1 MTKKRIDFKEAAAVV
16 HEPYDFA
23 IVVRLEDKN
32 ESGRAKTAN
41 VTTSVKEG
49 VCVKDAV
56 PALSAASVRILME
69 LAGEKKKKQAK
80 ILTAYMERFV
90 DAAAKL
96 AGEDVMNRIS
106 ATLEGGNERR

>member
-1 MTKKRIDFKEAAAVV
+1 MTKNGIDSKECAVV
-16 HEPYDFA
+16 VNGPYDFA
-23 IVVRLEDKN
+23 IVVSLENKN
-32 ESGRAKTAN
+32 ENGRAKTAN

-49 VCVKDAV
+49 LRVKDAV

-80 ILTAYMERFV
+80 ILTAYMEQFV

-96 AGEDVMNRIS
+96 AGEDVMNRVS

>member
-1 MTKKRIDFKEAAAVV
+1 MTKNGIDSKECAVV
-16 HEPYDFA
+16 VNGPYDFA
-23 IVVRLEDKN
+23 IVVSLENKN
-32 ESGRAKTAN
+32 ENGRAKTAN

-49 VCVKDAV
+49 LRVKDAV

-80 ILTAYMERFV
+80 ILTAYMEQFV

-96 AGEDVMNRIS
+96 AGEEDRKSVV
-106 ATLEGGNERR
+106 

>member
-1 MTKKRIDFKEAAAVV
+1 MTKNGIDSKECAVV
-16 HEPYDFA
+16 VNGPYDFA
-23 IVVRLEDKN
+23 IVVSLENKN
-32 ESGRAKTAN
+32 ENGRAKTAN

-49 VCVKDAV
+49 LRVKDAV

-80 ILTAYMERFV
+80 ILTAYMDQFV

-96 AGEDVMNRIS
+96 AGEDVMNRVS

>member
-1 MTKKRIDFKEAAAVV
+1 MVS
-16 HEPYDFA
+16 
-23 IVVRLEDKN
+23 LENKN
-32 ESGRAKTAN
+32 ENGRAKTAN

-49 VCVKDAV
+49 LRVKDAV

-80 ILTAYMERFV
+80 ILTAYMEQFV

-96 AGEDVMNRIS
+96 AGEDVMNRVS